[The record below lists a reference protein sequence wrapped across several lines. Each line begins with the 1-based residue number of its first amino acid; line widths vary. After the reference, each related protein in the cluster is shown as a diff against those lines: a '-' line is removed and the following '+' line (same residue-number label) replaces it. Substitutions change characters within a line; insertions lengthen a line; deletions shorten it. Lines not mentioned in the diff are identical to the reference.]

1 MLSAHRGAPYARAEN
16 IPVNLLW
23 IMPAKGV
30 VMHIVVVG
38 AGILGASTGF
48 HLARAGAQVTIVDQ
62 AHDGRAT
69 AAGAGIICPWV
80 SGAEDAAFYRLYV
93 EGARYYSELV
103 PVLAELGE
111 NDLGFRRVGA
121 LVVSHDADELSAFND
136 VLLRRRADTPE
147 MGQTSLLSPR
157 EAAALFPPLRADLA
171 GLLPNGARVDG
182 RRMAAALLRAAQ
194 GLGARTVEGHAEL
207 IATSDRVTGVRL
219 CHETV
224 AADCVVVTA
233 GAWATSLL
241 LPLGVA
247 LPIEPQRGQI
257 VHLRLPGQD
266 TRDWPVVL
274 PPGSHYLLAFDD
286 LRVVAGAT
294 RENGAGFDYRI
305 TASGQAEVLAE
316 ALHVAPGLATATI
329 VETRVGFRPVAPGNR
344 PLLGPLRGLDGL
356 VIGNGLGAAGLTIGP
371 FAGRLL
377 ADAALGRD
385 PPLDLAPFDPSHRDA
400 QGLRSP
406 RFDEETGGRASDI
419 LSDLFTGP
427 QDQESSTA
435 VTH

>member
-1 MLSAHRGAPYARAEN
+1 
-16 IPVNLLW
+16 
-23 IMPAKGV
+23 
-30 VMHIVVVG
+30 MHIVVVG

-48 HLARAGAQVTIVDQ
+48 HLARAGAHVTIVDQ

-93 EGARYYSELV
+93 EGARYYDELV
-103 PVLAELGE
+103 AALAERGE
-111 NDLGFRRVGA
+111 RDLGFRRVGA
-121 LVVSHDADELSAFND
+121 LVVSNDADELAAFND
-136 VLLRRRADTPE
+136 VLSRRRADTPE
-147 MGQTSLLSPR
+147 MGETSILSPR
-157 EAAALFPPLRADLA
+157 EARALFPPLRADLA
-171 GLLPNGARVDG
+171 GLHVANGARVDG
-182 RRMAAALLRAAQ
+182 RRMAAGLLRAAQ
-194 GLGARTVEGHAEL
+194 SLGARTVEGHAEL
-207 IATSDRVTGVRL
+207 IATRDRVTGVRL
-219 CHETV
+219 CHETI

-233 GAWATSLL
+233 GAWAASLL

-257 VHLRLPGQD
+257 VHMRLPGQN

-286 LRVVAGAT
+286 SRVVAGAT

-329 VETRVGFRPVAPGNR
+329 VETRVGFRPVAPGIR
-344 PLLGPLRGLDGL
+344 PLLGPLPGLDGL

-377 ADAALGRD
+377 ADAALGRE
-385 PPLDLAPFDPSHRDA
+385 PPLDIAPYDPLHRGA
-400 QGLRSP
+400 HGSRGPALR
-406 RFDEETGGRASDI
+406 
-419 LSDLFTGP
+419 
-427 QDQESSTA
+427 
-435 VTH
+435 